1 MALEAC
7 FQVSTITAP
16 TTTKASYLSSH
27 PFPHKEKLYFTSKR
41 SIPSISVSTSSSL
54 RSLRRGRS
62 VACKAKNT
70 VDGGKNHVFCIFLC
84 LAKTRERWKMNSYYS
99 TFFPFKTNRFQNQ
112 GLEFDASKECLPKM
126 KCAHLI

>member
-41 SIPSISVSTSSSL
+41 STPSISVSTSSSL

-84 LAKTRERWKMNSYYS
+84 LAKTKERLEMNSYYS
-99 TFFPFKTNRFQNQ
+99 SFFPFKQIGFKTS
-112 GLEFDASKECLPKM
+112 GLNLMQVKNVYQK
-126 KCAHLI
+126 